1 MTQKKSKLEYALEY
15 AARGWRVMP
24 LHNIDAGV
32 CTCHKPSCK
41 TPAKHPRILEP
52 LKQATTDKATI
63 ERWWDIWPAANVAV
77 VTGAQSGCVVLDVDS
92 KSNGIDTFKALLK
105 QHGELTERVLA
116 KTGSNGYHV
125 YFAHPGGH
133 WPNTQGGPNTPSPI
147 GQGLDFRGDGGY
159 VVAVGSDHASGKT
172 YEWTAAPNGHLP
184 TAPEWLL
191 DKLRN
196 RKSSGLAISDAEG
209 QVLEGN
215 RHNTL
220 RAWACQMRSKGMS
233 KQAIMAALIAE
244 NATRFAEAKPDDEV
258 QRLVAWVCQF
268 QPGEVPHWR
277 EADDREPQAPVESAG
292 PNSGLVSVK
301 DVKADLDDLY
311 YNGARRGLSV
321 GWESLNEL
329 YSVHPGDLTII
340 NAAPSA
346 GKTTLGLNIVAN
358 MATSHDWKVAVCS
371 TENKVHMMYA
381 DLASMIAGATYY
393 GNFQDRMSEE
403 EKAMVDAFMYDHFR
417 MITASTD
424 EPFTLP
430 YVLSLAKEMGADG
443 LIVDP
448 FGALELTQRGNS
460 NDSRIIRDMLHGK
473 VQPFLKKEA
482 MHMWLM
488 VHTTKLPT
496 DKEGD
501 IQMPNPYNATDSAG
515 FFNAADFLF
524 GIRRPKSKGGMI
536 TELEV
541 QKVRDRFSGKVGSCE
556 FEFEVKTGRYLE
568 RGTLS
573 GSIEEY
579 EEMEAQEEEGIS
591 F

>member
-1 MTQKKSKLEYALEY
+1 MTQKKLKLEYALEY

-24 LHNIDAGV
+24 LHNVVEGV
-32 CTCHKPSCK
+32 CTCHKPGCK
-41 TPAKHPRILEP
+41 TPAKHPRIMEP
-52 LKQATTDKATI
+52 LKQATTDVEAI
-63 ERWWDIWPAANVAV
+63 RRWWDIWPDANVAV
-77 VTGAQSGCVVLDVDS
+77 VTGAQSGCVVLDIDS

-116 KTGSNGYHV
+116 KTGSNGYHL
-125 YFAHPGGH
+125 YFSHPGGH

-159 VVAVGSDHASGKT
+159 VVAVGSEHASGRT
-172 YEWTAAPNGHLP
+172 YEWTAPPNGHLP
-184 TAPEWLL
+184 VAPEWLL
-191 DKLRN
+191 EKLRN
-196 RKSSGLAISDAEG
+196 RKSSTPTIADAEG
-209 QVLEGN
+209 QILEGN

-220 RAWACQMRSKGMS
+220 RAWACQMRSRGMS
-233 KQAIMAALIAE
+233 KQAIKAAIMAE
-244 NATRFAEAKPDDEV
+244 NSTRFAEPKEEEEV
-258 QRLVAWVCQF
+258 NRLVDWVSKF
-268 QPGEVPHWR
+268 QPGEVPHWKDVQ
-277 EADDREPQAPVESAG
+277 EEKPPVVSSEPSR
-292 PNSGLVSVK
+292 GLISVK
-301 DVKADLDDLY
+301 DVKAELDDLY
-311 YNGARRGLSV
+311 YKGARRGLSV
-321 GWESLNEL
+321 GWPSLDEL
-329 YSVHPGDLTII
+329 YSVHSGDLTII

-358 MATSHDWKVAVCS
+358 MATSHDWKIAVCS

-393 GNFQDRMSEE
+393 GNFQDRMTEE

-448 FGALELTQRGNS
+448 FGALELAQRGNS
-460 NDSRIIRDMLHGK
+460 NDSRIIRDMLHGT

-541 QKVRDRFSGKVGSCE
+541 QKVRDRFSGKVGNCE

-573 GSIEEY
+573 GSVEEY
-579 EEMEAQEEEGIS
+579 EQMESEEGYA